1 MWALEKGISVS
12 CDLMLYDLE
21 QVKLWVV
28 LSVKEIIMPSYYC
41 SKA

>member
-1 MWALEKGISVS
+1 MWALEEGISVS
-12 CDLMLYDLE
+12 CDFMLCDLD
-21 QVKLWVV
+21 QVELSVV